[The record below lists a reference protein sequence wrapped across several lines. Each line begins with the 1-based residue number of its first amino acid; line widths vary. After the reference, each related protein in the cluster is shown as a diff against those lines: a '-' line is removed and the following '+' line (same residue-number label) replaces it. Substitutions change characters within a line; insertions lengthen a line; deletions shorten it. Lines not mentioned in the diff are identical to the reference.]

1 MKIGLR
7 LFKLISPSSPFAF
20 FQLHIARLKVFNIVS
35 FVSLFNIRYLDLKT
49 IVSTLGLCLFTIFN
63 HRCRRA
69 SSEVAQKDFQH
80 HCLNQ
85 IVSMFEICRNYLEDS
100 GTNIDHLKAMSTV

>member
-7 LFKLISPSSPFAF
+7 LFKLSSFLPFRI
-20 FQLHIARLKVFNIVS
+20 FQLHIARLKVFHIVS
-35 FVSLFNIRYLDLKT
+35 FVSLFNISYLDLKT
-49 IVSTLGLCLFTIFN
+49 IVSTLVLCLFTIFN

-80 HCLNQ
+80 QCLNQ
-85 IVSMFEICRNYLEDS
+85 IVSMFEICRNNLKDS